1 MRNLYDPI
9 LREVNN
15 LNDSSNRFNRYE
27 TYDKTK
33 DYSYLL
39 EFLDSKNWTDIEHLF
54 CKKKKIMRQSRDYYF
69 PICFPGMYDK
79 TYSNSNFSE
88 Q

>member
-1 MRNLYDPI
+1 MRKLYDPI

-27 TYDKTK
+27 TYDKTN

-54 CKKKKIMRQSRDYYF
+54 CKKKKNEAKS
-69 PICFPGMYDK
+69 
-79 TYSNSNFSE
+79 
-88 Q
+88 

>member
-27 TYDKTK
+27 TYDKTN

-39 EFLDSKNWTDIEHLF
+39 EFLDSKNWTDIVHLF
-54 CKKKKIMRQSRDYYF
+54 CKKKNNEAKS
-69 PICFPGMYDK
+69 
-79 TYSNSNFSE
+79 
-88 Q
+88 

>member
-1 MRNLYDPI
+1 MRKLYDPI

-27 TYDKTK
+27 TYDKTN

-39 EFLDSKNWTDIEHLF
+39 EFLDSKNWTDIVHLF
-54 CKKKKIMRQSRDYYF
+54 CKKKNNEAKS
-69 PICFPGMYDK
+69 
-79 TYSNSNFSE
+79 
-88 Q
+88 